1 MSDSPDSP
9 KNTPTPPVNTPVNSP
24 VNTPSVN
31 TSTPTPDV
39 SIDISFSDIS
49 FSEVNAIDLS
59 FSDISY
65 LSILNQ
71 TSLRSETGPGYVID
85 VSTNQIT
92 FTTDSSNVNIYED
105 LCQNIIVIDDNDSI
119 LAQIQA
125 CAVQIKCENFHGKG
139 SIDDYAEL
147 FAAAAQIAN
156 QTSTISLDVDIAGFN
171 EFATAADELSALFQ
185 NFTTKLKT
193 INIIDD
199 DAFLR
204 SILVA
209 LQKIVNLSNTFA
221 KFKETILAT
230 NTIQIP
236 QSVYTS
242 SSIISSLSDE
252 VDCAMQYINHFV
264 TPDANLEGASLSAG
278 DKLIIQKATTTIQ
291 SWNSIVEHGVSLT
304 MSNNPSI
311 QYISQQNAKYSIR
324 ANNLKA
330 ATLSLKNKFSSYN
343 LK

>member
-1 MSDSPDSP
+1 MSAPPSPR
-9 KNTPTPPVNTPVNSP
+9 NTTPTNSDANTHA
-24 VNTPSVN
+24 NTHD
-31 TSTPTPDV
+31 TSNNDASNNHTSNVIDV
-39 SIDISFSDIS
+39 SFTDVSSSD
-49 FSEVNAIDLS
+49 V
-59 FSDISY
+59 SY

-71 TSLRSETGPGYVID
+71 TLLRSETGPGYVID
-85 VSTNQIT
+85 VSTNEIT
-92 FTTDSSNVNIYED
+92 FTTTIDSSNVNIYED
-105 LCQNIIVIDDNDSI
+105 LSQNIVMLDDNESI

-147 FAAAAQIAN
+147 FAAASQIAN
-156 QTSTISLDVDIAGFN
+156 QTSTISLDVDIEGFN
-171 EFATAADELSALFQ
+171 EFASAADELSALFH

-199 DAFLR
+199 TAFLR

-230 NTIQIP
+230 NTIEIP
-236 QSVYTS
+236 QSIYKS
-242 SSIISSLSDE
+242 SAIISSVSDE
-252 VDCAMQYINHFV
+252 VDCAMQYINNFV
-264 TPDANLEGASLSAG
+264 TPDANLEGAALSAG
-278 DKLIIQKATTTIQ
+278 DKLIIQKAATTIQ
-291 SWNSIVEHGVSLT
+291 SWNSIVEHGVSVT

-311 QYISQQNAKYSIR
+311 QYISQQNANYFTR